1 MLISSIYQETAIA
14 AAVAGKNIKVEAG
27 AGCAKSST
35 LRLIAAADP
44 TKTYGVLTF
53 NRANAVESNE
63 HPDKPRNLIYSTTHA
78 IAWDWIVRGTGFQ
91 SKLNGGYMDCKNYPA
106 ASSVFNTL
114 VSFQGLSSVQE
125 RTQRNL
131 LRRIVNNTVTVF
143 CNSASLDISAFA
155 EEYLDTLFGP
165 DSTGYYLYP
174 LSDLLEDVKE
184 ELIRLKRPEVF
195 TLKNFIVNY
204 WTELTDRRVDT
215 LPISHDVYLKL
226 YHMEGKSINTFPG
239 EKRRPVGIDVLV
251 LDEAQDT
258 NPCVEAIFAKSQ
270 LRQKIVVGDRWQ
282 QLYAW
287 RGAGDTMDNFKLFE
301 KLELPE
307 SFRFTPAIAD
317 VANNILAKVTDFRI
331 AGKAE
336 LAPVRTRASLFRKN
350 ISILTKLIEIATYAL
365 EHPEKE
371 TPKVYVEMDLKELFS
386 MMYHINACAFDEK
399 PKFPNY
405 KLGTLINNLA
415 ELEDAAAA
423 NADIKALWK
432 QTTKF
437 AISAGGIT
445 KGISNIQ
452 AIIVKDKAD
461 ADHIYSTLH
470 KAKGLEYDC
479 VTISPDFVSI
489 NLSAFKDKA
498 GNLAEWAVRE
508 AFYNKLMQIDNICM
522 LYVGC
527 TRAKYKL
534 ILPEYLKAFINGTFF
549 ELDFDELELPI

>member
-1 MLISSIYQETAIA
+1 MLIPSIYQETAIA
-14 AAVAGKNIKVEAG
+14 VAIAGKSIKVEAG

-44 TKTYGVLTF
+44 SKTYGVLTF
-53 NRANAVESNE
+53 NKANAVESNE
-63 HPDKPRNLIYSTTHA
+63 HPDKPRNILYSTTHS

-91 SKLNGGYMDCKNYPA
+91 NKLNGGYIDCKNYPVA
-106 ASSVFNTL
+106 ESVFNTL
-114 VSFQGLSSVQE
+114 VSFQGLSSTQE

-131 LRRIVNNTVTVF
+131 LRRITNTIVTAF

-165 DSTGYYLYP
+165 DSPGYYIYP

-184 ELIRLKRPEVF
+184 ELVRLKRPEVF
-195 TLKNFIVNY
+195 TLKDFIVSY
-204 WTELTDRRVDT
+204 WIELTDSKTAT

-226 YHMEGKSINTFPG
+226 YHIEGKSINAFID
-239 EKRRPVGIDVLV
+239 EKRRPVNIDVLV

-301 KLELPE
+301 RLELPE
-307 SFRFTPAIAD
+307 SFRFTPAIAAT
-317 VANNILAKVTDFRI
+317 ANNILAKVTDFRI
-331 AGKAE
+331 TGKAE
-336 LAPVRTRASLFRKN
+336 LSPIRTRASLFRKN
-350 ISILTKLIEIATYAL
+350 ISILTKLIEIATYTL
-365 EHPEKE
+365 EHPEKK
-371 TPKVYVEMDLKELFS
+371 TSKVYVEMDLKELFS

-405 KLGTLINNLA
+405 KLGTLINNLV

-423 NADIKALWK
+423 NADINALWK

-437 AISAGGIT
+437 AKSAGGIT
-445 KGISNIQ
+445 KGISKIQ
-452 AIIVKDKAD
+452 SIIVKDKAD
-461 ADHIYSTLH
+461 ADYIYSTLH

-489 NLSAFKDKA
+489 NMGAFKNKEGIFDK
-498 GNLAEWAVRE
+498 NAVQE
-508 AFYNKLMQIDNICM
+508 AFYNKLMQIDNICL

-534 ILPEYLKAFINGTFF
+534 ILPAYLEAFINGTFF
-549 ELDFDELELPI
+549 DIDFDALKLPI